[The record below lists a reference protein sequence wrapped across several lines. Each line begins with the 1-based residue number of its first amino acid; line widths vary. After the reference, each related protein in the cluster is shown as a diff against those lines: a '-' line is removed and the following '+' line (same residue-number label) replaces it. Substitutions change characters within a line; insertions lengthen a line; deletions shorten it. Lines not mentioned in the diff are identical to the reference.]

1 MGRVAHKPVGN
12 QNVCSSQKMFGTS
25 WGNGCSKQTLNQ
37 KLATGTEKSKVTCD
51 KPLFFFKGGRQ
62 S

>member
-1 MGRVAHKPVGN
+1 M
-12 QNVCSSQKMFGTS
+12 CSSQKMFGTS

-51 KPLFFFKGGRQ
+51 KPLFFLKAADSRDTKTKKAKY
-62 S
+62 